1 VKEEMWS
8 CSRSIEV
15 FLINE
20 YFELLADDKSYM
32 DLSIQYRR
40 DQLNLTPLMRTEYR
54 FTGLG
59 GRMAV

>member
-1 VKEEMWS
+1 MWDCDKS
-8 CSRSIEV
+8 TRL
-15 FLINE
+15 FLLNE

-32 DLSIQYRR
+32 DLSIQFRR